1 LKAAETALV
10 LIGYQ
15 NDYFAE
21 DGILREFVE
30 GHARD
35 TTLQNTI
42 KLLDAVKELPE
53 LLVIATPIQFTSDYS
68 EITEPVGI
76 LKAIID
82 VGAFRRGQ
90 KGTETIPVIT
100 DLGDRVVNV
109 PGRRGLNAFSN
120 TDLEDVLRGHNIRNV
135 VIAGAVT
142 SLCIDSTARSA
153 FDRDFQVYILSDCT
167 AGRTDTEQQFYANEV
182 FPMYS
187 QVIGFEEFLQ
197 DIN

>member
-1 LKAAETALV
+1 MKASQTALV
-10 LIGYQ
+10 LVGYQ

-30 GHARD
+30 GQSRD
-35 TTLQNTI
+35 ATLQNTI
-42 KLLDAVKELPE
+42 ALLDAAKDLPE
-53 LLVIATPIQFTSDYS
+53 LLVIATPIQFTPDYS

-82 VGAFRRGQ
+82 VGAFRQGE
-90 KGTETIPVIT
+90 KGTETIPLISG
-100 DLGDRVVNV
+100 LGDRVVNV

-120 TDLEDVLRGHNIRNV
+120 TDLEDVLRGQGIRNV
-135 VIAGAVT
+135 VIAGVVT

-153 FDRDFQVYILSDCT
+153 FDRDFNVYILSDCT

-187 QVIGFEEFLQ
+187 QVIGFKEFLQ
-197 DIN
+197 EIN

>member
-1 LKAAETALV
+1 LKAAETAIVLV
-10 LIGYQ
+10 GYQ
-15 NDYFAE
+15 NDYFAD

-35 TTLQNTI
+35 ATLQNTI
-42 KLLDAVKELPE
+42 KLLEVVKDMSE
-53 LLVIATPIQFTSDYS
+53 LLIIATPIQFTPDYR

-82 VGAFRRGQ
+82 VGAFRKGQ
-90 KGTETIPVIT
+90 KGTETIPMIS
-100 DLGDRVVNV
+100 DLGDRVVQV

-120 TDLEDVLRGHNIRNV
+120 TDLEDVLRKNGIRNV
-135 VIAGAVT
+135 VIAGVVT

-167 AGRTDTEQQFYANEV
+167 AGRTDTEQNFYAHEV

-187 QVIGFEEFLQ
+187 QVIGFEEFMQ
-197 DIN
+197 EIN

>member
-1 LKAAETALV
+1 M
-10 LIGYQ
+10 
-15 NDYFAE
+15 
-21 DGILREFVE
+21 
-30 GHARD
+30 
-35 TTLQNTI
+35 
-42 KLLDAVKELPE
+42 
-53 LLVIATPIQFTSDYS
+53 
-68 EITEPVGI
+68 
-76 LKAIID
+76 
-82 VGAFRRGQ
+82 
-90 KGTETIPVIT
+90 
-100 DLGDRVVNV
+100 

-197 DIN
+197 EIN